1 MVIFRKGSKIN
12 LRPIEKSD
20 VPKLVEWVNDEETTR
35 YLSIYLPMNTFDEE
49 NWVESLSK
57 NKSTD
62 IVFGIESLKEKE
74 LIGNIGL
81 HQINSVAR
89 KANLGI
95 FIGEEEYRGK
105 GYGTEAIKKVIEYA
119 FLSVN
124 LRKIT
129 LSVLSFNE
137 RAKKCYKKCGFQVE
151 GVFKEGFFKEGEYV
165 DEIFMSI
172 FRKDWQKQ

>member
-1 MVIFRKGSKIN
+1 MTIFRKGSKII

-49 NWVESLSK
+49 NWVENLSK

-62 IVFGIESLKEKE
+62 IVFGIESLKEKT

-81 HQINSVAR
+81 HGINFVAR

-119 FLSVN
+119 FFTVN

-165 DEIFMSI
+165 DEIFMSV
-172 FRKDWQKQ
+172 FRKDWQK